1 MRRRDRTARRRG
13 RSGRPAAW
21 RRPAVRWIVLAV
33 AGIGLVVGGFAALSL
48 ARAASDLRSARDQLD
63 RVDDLVEQGR
73 LGEAEDHLDAAY
85 GQAATANGRL
95 YGNPALDLVG
105 GLPVAG
111 PNLRSLRGSTGDSL
125 ELIDA
130 GRRILRAGR
139 PLADESG
146 RLEVALRTGRVDAPA
161 IVAVRQQLA
170 AAAAAL
176 PRRDDGD
183 DSPWLL
189 GPVRD
194 LHEEVTDESESRSR
208 QFRSVAQGL
217 EIVEDLSGAH
227 GPRRFLV
234 AVANPAEMR
243 GAGGMILSYGVLE
256 AEDGQVTVG
265 EFGRIDEL
273 DLTEPVPDDQVD
285 LPEDLRAR
293 WAGFDITERWRN
305 TTVAAELPVM
315 APTLLAMYEQATGE
329 RADGVIQVD
338 PVGLAALL
346 QATGPVEVAELGTVD
361 ATNVV
366 ALTLNEAY
374 VRYPDI
380 DERAD
385 VLADVAEAAFDRLL
399 DGEIPSLRGLGEAML
414 QTASQRHLAMW
425 TRDTGAQAAIAAF
438 GADATLP
445 DPAAEHVH
453 LGVQN
458 ISGNKLDYYV
468 DTALAL
474 EGSRPAGDVGT
485 VRATITVANTAPAGA
500 TEPRY
505 VFGPFDSSER
515 AGVYRGLVSLYV
527 PRGTTLVSAGGDAPA
542 TPASVQAEDGRA
554 VISYTIAVPAEGRHT
569 IELEL
574 RLPPRAAG
582 AYRLLAVPSARLRPT
597 ALHVALD
604 LGDGDD
610 LAADLALTR
619 PIALVPGREPEPTT
633 PG

>member
-1 MRRRDRTARRRG
+1 
-13 RSGRPAAW
+13 
-21 RRPAVRWIVLAV
+21 VRWAVLVA
-33 AGIGLVVGGFAALSL
+33 AGIGSVAAGVVGLSL
-48 ARAASDLRSARDQLD
+48 ARAAADLRAARDQLD
-63 RVDDLVEQGR
+63 GVQDLVEAGR
-73 LGEAEDHLDAAY
+73 LGEAEDRLDAAY
-85 GQAATANGRL
+85 AHAATANGRL
-95 YGNPALDLVG
+95 YGNPALDVLG
-105 GLPVAG
+105 GLPIASQ
-111 PNLRSLRGSTGDSL
+111 NMASLRRSTGDSL

-139 PLADESG
+139 PLAGPDG
-146 RLEVALRTGRVDAPA
+146 RLEVSLRSGRVDAPS
-161 IVAVRQQLA
+161 IVAVRKQLA

-176 PRRDDGD
+176 PRRSEAS
-183 DSPWLL
+183 DSPFLL
-189 GPVRD
+189 GPVRE
-194 LHEEVTDESESRSR
+194 LAEEVADESESRAR

-217 EIVEDLSGAH
+217 QVAEDLTGAH

-256 AEDGQVTVG
+256 ADGGQVEVG

-273 DLTEPVPDDQVD
+273 NLTEPVPADG
-285 LPEDLRAR
+285 LPADLRAR
-293 WAGFDITERWRN
+293 WSGFDLTQRWRN
-305 TTVAAELPVM
+305 ATAPADLTVMGPSLV
-315 APTLLAMYEQATGE
+315 AMYEAATGE

-346 QATGPVEVAELGTVD
+346 RATGAVEVGELGTVD

-380 DERAD
+380 EERSD

-414 QTASQRHLAMW
+414 QTAGQRHLAMW
-425 TRDTGAQAAIAAF
+425 TRDGGAQSAVAAF
-438 GADATLP
+438 GADASLP
-445 DPAAEHVH
+445 DPASEHVH

-474 EGSRPAGDVGT
+474 EGTRVAGEAGT
-485 VRATITVANTAPAGA
+485 VRATITVTNTAPAGA
-500 TEPRY
+500 TSPRY

-515 AGVYRGLVSLYV
+515 AGVYRGLVSLYL
-527 PRGTTLVSAGGDAPA
+527 PRGTTLTGVGGDATDTPA
-542 TPASVQAEDGRA
+542 TVQAEDGRA
-554 VISYTIAVPAEGRHT
+554 VVGYTMAVPAQGTHT
-569 IELEL
+569 VELEL
-574 RLPPRAAG
+574 RLPPRPAG
-582 AYRLLAVPSARLRPT
+582 AYSLQAVPSARLRPT
-597 ALHVALD
+597 ALRVALD
-604 LGDGDD
+604 LGDGER
-610 LAADLALTR
+610 LAVELPLTR
-619 PIALVPGREPEPTT
+619 SVALAPDREPEATT